1 MDEKKLSVSKSIKDR
16 LKQKYLRNSNSARIR
31 NKNAYEHTN
40 VVNPT
45 KTFLNKNSN
54 KIVYQKFEKEFV
66 FSLQQILNEDEVPEK
81 IDSYT
86 FT

>member
-45 KTFLNKNSN
+45 KNFLNKNSN
-54 KIVYQKFEKEFV
+54 KIVYQKFEKEFD

>member
-16 LKQKYLRNSNSARIR
+16 LKQKYLRNSNSARVR

-45 KTFLNKNSN
+45 KNFLNKNSN

>member
-45 KTFLNKNSN
+45 KNFLNKNSN

-66 FSLQQILNEDEVPEK
+66 FSLQQILNEDEIPEK

>member
-45 KTFLNKNSN
+45 KNFLNKNSN
-54 KIVYQKFEKEFV
+54 KIVY
-66 FSLQQILNEDEVPEK
+66 
-81 IDSYT
+81 
-86 FT
+86 

>member
-1 MDEKKLSVSKSIKDR
+1 MDEKKLSVSKIIKDR

-45 KTFLNKNSN
+45 KNFLNKNSN

>member
-45 KTFLNKNSN
+45 KNFLNKNSN